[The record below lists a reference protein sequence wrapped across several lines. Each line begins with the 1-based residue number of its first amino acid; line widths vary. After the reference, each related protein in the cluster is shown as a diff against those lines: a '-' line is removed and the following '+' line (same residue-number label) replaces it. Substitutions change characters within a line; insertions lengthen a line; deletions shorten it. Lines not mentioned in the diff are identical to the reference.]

1 MPKSSKQLD
10 AEISV
15 ALSRIGEVPTAI
27 GEFYYA
33 VYPDDAHLKLYGPY
47 ATWRDAGFA
56 GYFHKSADERTRV
69 LRTRNGTI
77 NFFAN
82 GVEQHSADAIR
93 TLISYPREFKL
104 QSVKIM
110 RRAPRC
116 TLLGRTRDL
125 WERPPTSNH
134 TYSTTCASGRV
145 TMIGN
150 GLKSIATGWDSGKC
164 SPSQSRQ
171 VGRDRTSTK
180 LPFCPSCQ

>member
-47 ATWRDAGFA
+47 ATWKDAGFA

-82 GVEQHSADAIR
+82 GVEQHSEDAIR

-104 QSVKIM
+104 KSVKIM
-110 RRAPRC
+110 RRAPPMHASWKDPRS
-116 TLLGRTRDL
+116 LGAPPDLEPHRLNDLRQWMRDND
-125 WERPPTSNH
+125 WKWIEEH
-134 TYSTTCASGRV
+134 
-145 TMIGN
+145 
-150 GLKSIATGWDSGKC
+150 
-164 SPSQSRQ
+164 
-171 VGRDRTSTK
+171 RDR
-180 LPFCPSCQ
+180 LGQR